1 MEPCRCPRLAV
12 GLVVALILT
21 VWAAAHAGEEG
32 FIADFDDL
40 PLMPGFEEVPGLGV
54 VFDKPEG
61 RIVEAFAR
69 GRRSEAEVAAFYRET
84 LPQLG
89 WSAGDGHSY
98 AREDEVLTLEFET
111 TGGWLTIHFSISPR

>member
-1 MEPCRCPRLAV
+1 MEPRRIPRLAV
-12 GLVVALILT
+12 GVVVALILT
-21 VWAAAHAGEEG
+21 AWVVARAGEEDFVAG
-32 FIADFDDL
+32 FDDL
-40 PLMPGFEEVPGLGV
+40 PLMPGFAEDPGLGV

-69 GRRSEAEVAAFYRET
+69 GRRSEAEAAAFYRET

-89 WSAGDGHSY
+89 WSAGEGHSY
-98 AREDEVLTLEFET
+98 TREDEVLTLEFET